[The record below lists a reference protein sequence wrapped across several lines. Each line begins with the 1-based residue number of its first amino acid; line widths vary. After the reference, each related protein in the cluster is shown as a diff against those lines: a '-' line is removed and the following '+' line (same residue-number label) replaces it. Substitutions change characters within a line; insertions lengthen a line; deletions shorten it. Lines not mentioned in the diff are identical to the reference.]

1 MAAIGQWGCAGLD
14 NPTALAEL
22 QVEADIEIEAT
33 RVETFDEVEIHAHL
47 TEGGAPMRMRQVQLE
62 IEHENGGPARVVD
75 MEPEGEGFAAHVT
88 FFEPGEHHVH
98 VLGMPEQHRLMRR
111 MGETEVDVHRQHQV
125 IGPYWFELGVTPA
138 PVMENVSAEIH
149 LYAYELHGDGS
160 LGEPVDG
167 LELGFAVHFPDGREQ
182 DLSVHE
188 GEHGEYEAPF
198 TFGAAGLYELHV
210 ALEASHEEAE
220 DEHGDEEAEDEHG
233 DEEAEDDHGHD
244 ADAAEGEFHIRVLG
258 EAETDGGGNDS
269 GGGNGHG
276 H

>member
-1 MAAIGQWGCAGLD
+1 MKARIHVSVLTIAAIGQWGCAGLD

-33 RVETFDEVEIHAHL
+33 RVETFSEVEIHAHL
-47 TEGGAPMRMRQVQLE
+47 TLGGAPMRMRQVQLE
-62 IEHENGGPARVVD
+62 IEHENGGPTRVVD

-111 MGETEVDVHRQHQV
+111 MGEIEVDVHRQHQV

-149 LYAYELHGDGS
+149 LYAYELHDDGS

-167 LELGFAVHFPDGREQ
+167 LELGFAVHLPDGREQ
-182 DLSVHE
+182 DLSVRE
-188 GEHGEYEAPF
+188 VEHGEYEAVF

-210 ALEASHEEAE
+210 ALEASHEEADAE
-220 DEHGDEEAEDEHG
+220 DEHGEAEDEHG
-233 DEEAEDDHGHD
+233 DE
-244 ADAAEGEFHIRVLG
+244 AEGEFHIRVLG
-258 EAETDGGGNDS
+258 EAETDGGGSDS

>member
-1 MAAIGQWGCAGLD
+1 LD

-22 QVEADIEIEAT
+22 QVEADIEITAT

-47 TEGGAPMRMRQVQLE
+47 TQGGVPMRMRQVQLQ

-88 FFEPGEHHVH
+88 FFEPGEHHVQ

-111 MGETEVDVHRQHQV
+111 MGETEVDVHRQHRV

-149 LYAYELHGDGS
+149 LYAFELHDDGS

-167 LELGFAVHFPDGREQ
+167 LELGFAVHLPDGSEQ

-188 GEHGEYEAPF
+188 VTYGEYEAPF

-220 DEHGDEEAEDEHG
+220 DEHGDEAEDEHEDEHG
-233 DEEAEDDHGHD
+233 DE
-244 ADAAEGEFHIRVLG
+244 AEGEFHIRVLG
-258 EAETDGGGNDS
+258 EEETDGEGSDS
-269 GGGNGHG
+269 GGGNGHD

>member
-1 MAAIGQWGCAGLD
+1 MKAWIHGSVLTVAAIAQWGCAGLD

-22 QVEADIEIEAT
+22 QVEAEIEIKAS

-47 TEGGAPMRMRQVQLE
+47 TQGGVPMSMRQVQLQ
-62 IEHENGGPARVVD
+62 IEHENGGPTRVVD

-98 VLGMPEQHRLMRR
+98 VLGMPEQHRLTRR
-111 MGETEVDVHRQHQV
+111 MGETAVDVHRQHQV
-125 IGPYWFELGVTPA
+125 IGPYWFELGVAPA
-138 PVMENVSAEIH
+138 PVMENASAEIR
-149 LYAYELHGDGS
+149 LYAYELHDDGS
-160 LGEPVDG
+160 LGEPADG
-167 LELGFAVHFPDGREQ
+167 LELGFAVHLPDGREQ

-188 GEHGEYEAPF
+188 VEHGEYEAPF

-220 DEHGDEEAEDEHG
+220 DEHGDEHEAET
-233 DEEAEDDHGHD
+233 
-244 ADAAEGEFHIRVLG
+244 EGEFHIRVLG
-258 EAETDGGGNDS
+258 EAVTDGGGSDS
-269 GGGNGHG
+269 GGGDGHG